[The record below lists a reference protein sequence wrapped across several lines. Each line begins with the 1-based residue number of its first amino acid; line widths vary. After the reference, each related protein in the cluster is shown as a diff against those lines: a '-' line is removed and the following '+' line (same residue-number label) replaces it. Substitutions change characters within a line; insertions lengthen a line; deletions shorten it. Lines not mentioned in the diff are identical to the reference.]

1 MDKVKKLYSKLLD
14 AYNDIQDKFKQY
26 YTVGINSAAKFVW
39 SDKKITE
46 EEGFSDEYMQ
56 SKSAYTFGMSHFK
69 LINSEYNKQR
79 RFVKSNISQPFCGR
93 LTERF
98 GTIVEQYRKYEI
110 KKEFNSELNS
120 SREKIHDFTGI
131 LEHDY
136 EIFNLLNK
144 GPNFIP
150 TISHNEVESKEAIVN
165 KVINSLQQYS
175 KSITH
180 AKAQQYC
187 NNIALKLN
195 LNHPNLKQSDIDYM
209 VDVLEN
215 CNRLEDNALENEPVN
230 NNINQNDIQT
240 IKDLTNKKDIIVNVA
255 DKNLGFSINHV
266 TWYTNEYKRQLAD
279 NVVYEKKNHNDMDQ
293 IIKNGRE
300 DLTTIFNKYSNEPSL
315 SHFNLDILN
324 TRGINDIKL
333 PTLNIIPKVHK
344 LTMKANKDNEKDV
357 KGRPIVNGFATINT
371 EPSKL
376 LGTIFHD
383 CLDRLLMVFKDKNI
397 QHPIVNSSDQVI
409 ERLKMIN
416 LQEYNLD
423 DIYFVSFDFSSLY
436 TSIQKWTVFDT
447 NDFLGSILMLPK
459 SEVLI
464 MKDLFKFIKQYAYF
478 TVGNK
483 LLYLQKEGFAMGS
496 YDSVDGSNLVL
507 LKSEYFMLQNKEISD
522 NMLDFFRYIDDGS
535 MIVVL
540 KDQNIREFITKVAS
554 YYPKELKIEFT
565 VSKFLTVFLDLT
577 FGIGHDTYHSGH
589 LHYHVYQKPFNA
601 YAYLDFS
608 SNHPFGVFKGMINT
622 ECHRYRTHS
631 CNEVE
636 YTHMCKLFKYRLKKC
651 RYPERFINRHILKY
665 ETKMNKKQKCHIK
678 KTTCKIL
685 FSKMHNQH
693 LIYKRLLKGKPK
705 NKQSDKILICNQT
718 RPKLKTLLLTK
729 KKLHAKLASYI

>member
-79 RFVKSNISQPFCGR
+79 RFIKANISQPFCGR

-98 GTIVEQYRKYEI
+98 GTIVEQCRKYEI

-333 PTLNIIPKVHK
+333 PTLNIIH
-344 LTMKANKDNEKDV
+344 T
-357 KGRPIVNGFATINT
+357 
-371 EPSKL
+371 
-376 LGTIFHD
+376 
-383 CLDRLLMVFKDKNI
+383 
-397 QHPIVNSSDQVI
+397 
-409 ERLKMIN
+409 
-416 LQEYNLD
+416 
-423 DIYFVSFDFSSLY
+423 
-436 TSIQKWTVFDT
+436 
-447 NDFLGSILMLPK
+447 
-459 SEVLI
+459 
-464 MKDLFKFIKQYAYF
+464 
-478 TVGNK
+478 
-483 LLYLQKEGFAMGS
+483 
-496 YDSVDGSNLVL
+496 
-507 LKSEYFMLQNKEISD
+507 
-522 NMLDFFRYIDDGS
+522 
-535 MIVVL
+535 
-540 KDQNIREFITKVAS
+540 
-554 YYPKELKIEFT
+554 
-565 VSKFLTVFLDLT
+565 
-577 FGIGHDTYHSGH
+577 
-589 LHYHVYQKPFNA
+589 
-601 YAYLDFS
+601 
-608 SNHPFGVFKGMINT
+608 
-622 ECHRYRTHS
+622 
-631 CNEVE
+631 
-636 YTHMCKLFKYRLKKC
+636 
-651 RYPERFINRHILKY
+651 
-665 ETKMNKKQKCHIK
+665 
-678 KTTCKIL
+678 
-685 FSKMHNQH
+685 
-693 LIYKRLLKGKPK
+693 
-705 NKQSDKILICNQT
+705 
-718 RPKLKTLLLTK
+718 
-729 KKLHAKLASYI
+729 